1 MSRRY
6 VGEGELSTLEVLGG
20 KAIVVPLVVAPLV
33 VLALTA
39 FYATRE
45 GAPAWSWV
53 APAGGMS
60 VPLWF
65 AWRNGFFRAL
75 ASVLRGDPR
84 PWFHVELD
92 ELTVRTWGRDEK
104 MSEFDWFE
112 IERFNPVE
120 LGLVLWLRA
129 PKNGANAIIVPRAFF
144 APEAWEPLVALV
156 REKLPSAAK
165 AADATTAA
173 AASGRRRQAA
183 KTLLLWAL
191 LIALFY
197 GVYQLLGDP

>member
-1 MSRRY
+1 MSRRF
-6 VGEGELSTLEVLGG
+6 VGEGELSTLETLGG
-20 KAIVVPLVVAPLV
+20 KAVVVPLVVAPLV
-33 VLALTA
+33 VVALTA

-75 ASVLRGDPR
+75 ASVLRGEPR
-84 PWFHVELD
+84 PWFRVELD
-92 ELTVRTWGRDEK
+92 ELTVRSSGRDEK

-112 IERFNPVE
+112 VDRFNPVE
-120 LGLVLWLRA
+120 LGLVLWLRM

-144 APEAWEPLVALV
+144 APDEWDPLVALV
-156 REKLPSAAK
+156 REKLPGAAK
-165 AADATTAA
+165 ALDGAA
-173 AASGRRRQAA
+173 AAQAKRRSPLRA
-183 KTLLLWAL
+183 LLLWAL
-191 LIALFY
+191 LIVLLY
-197 GVYQLLGDP
+197 GVYALVRVP